1 MKIFKLSL
9 MSLGLSIA
17 LFASENLSL
26 TQQHEESLVRG
37 IIPSTKVLKVERAQ
51 IDGFYKAYLENGN
64 ILYINPFNR
73 AIFVGEFY
81 TAGGINIT
89 ANDREKWQLEQSKE
103 DLKSLNAKEL
113 IKDSKKV
120 VYGKGNKDYE
130 FVIFTDP
137 ECPFCNRLEEWL
149 EQQNASV
156 WINFFPLS
164 FHPNAEKW
172 SLEILSA
179 KDFKQA
185 MHITRTTQKDQNI
198 KITQKARDTL
208 KKMQEKSAKLQIQG
222 TPMIYVLDKA
232 KNIVVEQIEGADI
245 ARFSK
250 YIKEETK

>member
-89 ANDREKWQLEQSKE
+89 ANDREEWG
-103 DLKSLNAKEL
+103 KEL
-113 IKDSKKV
+113 SQTQMQDMDIDYLVKDTKKL
-120 VYGKGNKDYE
+120 VYGKGSKDYE
-130 FVIFTDP
+130 FLIFTDP

-149 EQQNASV
+149 EQQNATV
-156 WINFFPLS
+156 LVNFLPLS

>member
-17 LFASENLSL
+17 FASENLNSL

-37 IIPSTKVLKVERAQ
+37 IIPSTRVLKVERAQ

-73 AIFVGEFY
+73 AIFVGELY

-120 VYGKGNKDYE
+120 VYGKGSKDYE

-198 KITQKARDTL
+198 KITQNARDTL
-208 KKMQEKSAKLQIQG
+208 KKMQAKSAKLQIQG
-222 TPMIYVLDKA
+222 TPMIYVIA
-232 KNIVVEQIEGADI
+232 KNIIVEQIEGADI

-250 YIKEETK
+250 YIKEAK